1 MKLYALYESLLHTI
15 EEQLTSENLTASQ
28 LSNTLSVSSVHLQR
42 LFKAA
47 FDTTLASYI
56 RSRRLA
62 ASLEKLHNSDTGIAD
77 IAVEYGF
84 DYARSYIRAF
94 KQEFGLTP
102 GEVRKS
108 KQIIKIKPP
117 LQLFPANKLRSG
129 VLFGPEIVYVPGF
142 SCVGTQ
148 HFIYGD
154 GVEDP
159 ARAAREFWLN
169 HKDKISNIVNPNVY
183 IGLTRFPEEIA
194 DYTIYMPSVGVSA
207 LSHVPDGYVGNTVP
221 ACLCARF
228 RYIGQ
233 HHYMDIN
240 SHIAQDMYNAINAF
254 QNDDE
259 KYGLFHHGIFFERID
274 TAAYNGKYC
283 MMEWFSPVYEKMM
296 KNVHRWYW

>member
-1 MKLYALYESLLHTI
+1 MTKIKLYDLYETLLYTI
-15 EEQLTSENLTASQ
+15 EENITDENLTTDK
-28 LSNTLSVSSVHLQR
+28 LSNSLSVSSVHLQR
-42 LFKAA
+42 LFKSA

-62 ASLEKLHNSDTGIAD
+62 VSLEKLINSDVGIAD
-77 IAVEYGF
+77 IAVEHGF

-108 KQIIKIKPP
+108 RQIVKVKPP
-117 LQLFPANKLRSG
+117 LQLFPSNKLRSG
-129 VLFGPEIVYVPGF
+129 LLFGPEIVYVPGF
-142 SCVGTQ
+142 FCVGRQ

-154 GVEDP
+154 SIEDP
-159 ARAAREFWLN
+159 ARVAREFWLN
-169 HKDKISNIVNPNVY
+169 HKDKIPNIINPRLY
-183 IGLTRFPEEIA
+183 IGLTKFPEEMA
-194 DYTIYMPSVGVSA
+194 DYTIYMPSVCVSA

-221 ACLCARF
+221 TCLCARF
-228 RYIGQ
+228 RYIGE

-240 SHIAQDMYNAINAF
+240 SHIAQEMYNAINAF

-274 TAAYNGKYC
+274 AAAYDGKYC
-283 MMEWFSPVYEKMM
+283 TMEWFSPVYEK
-296 KNVHRWYW
+296 